1 VPEWVDVGWVSAATV
16 SSAMELVAN
25 AAQRMLVIMFM
36 GSAQLDALLACF
48 AHLQHRGVT
57 DTQIVELL
65 ILRAALCVDC
75 VDCCLG

>member
-1 VPEWVDVGWVSAATV
+1 MGLVSAATV

-25 AAQRMLVIMFM
+25 TAQRMLVMMFM
-36 GSAQLDALLACF
+36 GSAKLDALLACF
-48 AHLQHRGVT
+48 AHLQHRGLA

-75 VDCCLG
+75 VDC